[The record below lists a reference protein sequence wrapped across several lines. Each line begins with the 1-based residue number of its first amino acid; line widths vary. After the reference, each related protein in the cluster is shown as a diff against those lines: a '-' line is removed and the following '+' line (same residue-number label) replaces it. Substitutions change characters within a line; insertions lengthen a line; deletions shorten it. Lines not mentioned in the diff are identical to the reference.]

1 MKRHAVSS
9 ISLPVRLLAEA
20 TEFARR
26 EKRPRSDVVREALAQ
41 YLDAKRWKELQAV
54 GARAAKRLG
63 ITTMEQ
69 VDDLI
74 HEYRRELR
82 K

>member
-9 ISLPVRLLAEA
+9 ISLPQNLLAEA
-20 TEFARR
+20 TAFARR
-26 EKRPRSDVVREALAQ
+26 EKRPRSDVVREALTQ
-41 YLDAKRWKELQAV
+41 YLDAKRWQTLQRY
-54 GARAAKRLG
+54 GARMARRLG
-63 ITTMEQ
+63 ITTEEQ

-74 HEYRRELR
+74 HEYRRESR